1 LIKNRI
7 PEGNLLIYEETY
19 TLSKTMSREK
29 KSQVDDITVLR
40 RILDNSSDPS
50 LSHLISKEDHAL
62 DSVRKRLHGYLY
74 EPHEPIPRY
83 PLVSDS
89 MEPKVTIRTKHTLH
103 PPRLTQPPKF
113 QPSLPLPEFN
123 LVTPAA
129 LTPTIPPSEISF
141 LDEELFE
148 VEKIDKRIPEFL
160 EITPKE
166 NEQESL
172 VDESMVQPL
181 ETSPSESNLPEWQ
194 PVDEEH
200 ILESS
205 ETSEPTPVAR
215 IPEFEKINL
224 PSEPGEYRELPLETS
239 LTKPDEPVFQKLTW
253 RQERTEKKALR
264 KKEKEEKKLRKI
276 EQKRLKKEQQRT
288 ETTQIDEEPTT
299 FNQSEETP
307 SFEIVMQEEDHIHQ
321 IQVNYNNFNGIE
333 SIDEKTAE
341 ILYKNGYFSIEN
353 LREATVDDLVQIHG
367 IKRGLAKQIKKE
379 IDEHVQETDVSEFT
393 PVKQRKTRKKEK
405 KKSLDSSEWEL
416 SPSKEKTPSIPEI
429 CTYKGF
435 TLYKR
440 EKRTSDGEKTIIHY
454 FSKRKSERGE
464 PTLLPDGYRIVVNR
478 ETGVPYLKKK

>member
-1 LIKNRI
+1 
-7 PEGNLLIYEETY
+7 
-19 TLSKTMSREK
+19 
-29 KSQVDDITVLR
+29 
-40 RILDNSSDPS
+40 
-50 LSHLISKEDHAL
+50 
-62 DSVRKRLHGYLY
+62 
-74 EPHEPIPRY
+74 
-83 PLVSDS
+83 
-89 MEPKVTIRTKHTLH
+89 MEPKVTLRTKPALH
-103 PPRLTQPPKF
+103 PPGFTQPPKF

-123 LVTPAA
+123 LVTPVAPA
-129 LTPTIPPSEISF
+129 PSIPSSEISF

-148 VEKIDKRIPEFL
+148 VEKIDQRIPEFL

-172 VDESMVQPL
+172 VDESTVQPL

-200 ILESS
+200 TTESV
-205 ETSEPTPVAR
+205 ETSETIPGTG
-215 IPEFEKINL
+215 IPEFEKLNI
-224 PSEPGEYRELPLETS
+224 PSEPGDDRELPRETI

-276 EQKRLKKEQQRT
+276 EQKRLLKEQQRT
-288 ETTQIDEEPTT
+288 ETTQIDEEPPA

-307 SFEIVMQEEDHIHQ
+307 SFETVPQEEDHIPQ

-341 ILYKNGYFSIEN
+341 ILYKNGYFSVEN
-353 LREATVDDLVQIHG
+353 LREANVDDLVQIHG

-393 PVKQRKTRKKEK
+393 PIKQRTTRKKEK

-416 SPSKEKTPSIPEI
+416 SPSKEKTPSLPEV

-440 EKRTSDGEKTIIHY
+440 EKRTSDGEKTTIHF
-454 FSKRKSERGE
+454 FSKRKSERGV